1 MDKEY
6 RFCYNGTKEMF
17 INHCRY
23 GSPDKRISIN
33 PKGDFLIENY
43 IISTIDNKIGFG
55 IERAGHSGGYWFIPD
70 IWEFDDRI
78 ELVGTI
84 QYIGPEDTRDSK
96 AKVRDKVIEVLFTII
111 FFPLFCLIK
120 LFSFIE
126 WIIGKIRKKP
136 KPMTREGK
144 LYKLMIN
151 HFGCSSVE
159 ITYVNVKK

>member
-6 RFCYNGTKEMF
+6 RFCYKGTKEMF

-23 GSPDKRISIN
+23 GSPDKKISIY
-33 PKGDFLIENY
+33 PKGNFQIENY
-43 IISTIDNKIGFG
+43 IISTIDNKLKFG
-55 IERAGHSGGYWFIPD
+55 IERAGPSGGYWFIPD

-78 ELVGTI
+78 ELVGMI

-96 AKVRDKVIEVLFTII
+96 TKAKYKAIEVLLAII
-111 FFPLFCLIK
+111 FSPVFCLCKVIY
-120 LFSFIE
+120 FVE

-144 LYKLMIN
+144 LYNLMIN
-151 HFGCSSVE
+151 NLGCSSVE